1 MASDA
6 PTPPQTAIQAQGFTI
21 RFDTRLDWSA
31 AGANISGNP
40 KEGTMEALAVRF
52 AALLGNNLRSDMSF
66 YVEHDN
72 VSIPAH
78 RLIVGSAS
86 AVLEAMVYGSGI
98 GTVRSS
104 ADDDGDGGSEVG
116 RGIPVRDCSAKD
128 FYEVRIDHTHLL

>member
-6 PTPPQTAIQAQGFTI
+6 PTSPETANEALSFTI
-21 RFDTRLDWSA
+21 RFDTRLDWSSVA
-31 AGANISGNP
+31 DDGAKNSGDP
-40 KEGTMEALAVRF
+40 KHRTMEALAVRF
-52 AALLGNNLRSDMSF
+52 GALLGNSLRSDMSF

-104 ADDDGDGGSEVG
+104 GDGDSSTSDGTDTAG
-116 RGIPVRDCSAKD
+116 RGIPVRDCYAED
-128 FYEVRIDHTHLL
+128 FYEVHF